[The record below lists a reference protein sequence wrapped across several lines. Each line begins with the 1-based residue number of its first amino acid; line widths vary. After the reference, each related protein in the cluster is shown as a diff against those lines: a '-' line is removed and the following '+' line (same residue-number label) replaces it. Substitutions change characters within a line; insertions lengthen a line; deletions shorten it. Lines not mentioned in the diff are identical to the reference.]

1 MTDSKEEQNKWDPYR
16 EDKVLGKRMDI
27 TITLFRLTC
36 ADEYVSPA
44 EKVLLKAQLMA
55 AIKESDMAP
64 LYKQL
69 CAQFK
74 DWDLDQEFVAKME
87 ATNSA
92 KCKEFD
98 ATYKDALEN
107 LGEDEILDAA
117 LAKANYLS
125 LTWDKPACLKAF
137 KLVREKSFSR
147 GQKIDA
153 AFHIMRNGFLHSDLN
168 VVRDEIKDAKII
180 VEQGGDWDRRNRLQV
195 YEGIYLL
202 SQRNV
207 QGAADLFLG
216 SVATFTCFEL
226 VPYDTLVAYAVLS
239 SMVALDRAALQKKVV
254 KNSEILSRIGK
265 VPHLSELLHAFYE
278 CRYRDFFEALVGIH
292 SFMICDRILA
302 RHAPYFVR
310 ELRIRAYA
318 QLLQS
323 YQSVTMESMAE
334 TFGVSVAFLDRELS
348 RFIGVKRLA
357 AKIDKVSGIVETNRP
372 DAKNAQYQDV
382 IKHGDALLNQIHKLT
397 RVIRM

>member
-1 MTDSKEEQNKWDPYR
+1 MFKYNCILCPQ
-16 EDKVLGKRMDI
+16 
-27 TITLFRLTC
+27 
-36 ADEYVSPA
+36 PA
-44 EKVLLKAQLMA
+44 LL
-55 AIKESDMAP
+55 E
-64 LYKQL
+64 
-69 CAQFK
+69 
-74 DWDLDQEFVAKME
+74 
-87 ATNSA
+87 
-92 KCKEFD
+92 
-98 ATYKDALEN
+98 
-107 LGEDEILDAA
+107 
-117 LAKANYLS
+117 
-125 LTWDKPACLKAF
+125 AF

-153 AFHIMRNGFLHSDLN
+153 SFHIMRNGYMHADLSI
-168 VVRDEIKDAKII
+168 VRDEIKDCKVM
-180 VEQGGDWDRRNRLQV
+180 VEEGGDWDRRNRLRV
-195 YEGIYLL
+195 YEGMYLL

-226 VPYDTLVAYAVLS
+226 VPYEALVAYAVLS

-254 KNSEILSRIGK
+254 KNSDVLSTIDK
-265 VPHLSELLHAFYE
+265 VPHLSELLHSFYE
-278 CRYRDFFEALVGIH
+278 CRYRNFFEALVGIH
-292 SFMICDRILA
+292 PWMIRDRILA

-318 QLLQS
+318 QFLQS
-323 YQSVTMESMAE
+323 YQSVTLESMAD
-334 TFGVSVAFLDRELS
+334 TFGMSVGFLDRELS

-382 IKHGDALLNQIHKLT
+382 IKHGDTLLNQIHKLT